1 MIVISD
7 TSPLTSLIS
16 IDHEDILKQLYK
28 DVVIPQAVYRE
39 LLEEHINLPDFIIVK
54 NVRDRE
60 HVESL
65 IKKVD
70 IGEAE
75 AIVLAKERKAD
86 FLLIDE
92 QIGRRVAESEGI
104 RIIRLM
110 GILLIAKGKGY
121 INSVRKTVSLLEEKA
136 GFWLS
141 DSLKQYIFEKAKE

>member
-28 DVVIPQAVYRE
+28 DVIIPQAVYRE
-39 LLEEHINLPDFIIVK
+39 LLKEHINLPDFVIVK
-54 NVRDRE
+54 NVKDRE

-65 IKKVD
+65 IKRVD

-75 AIVLAKERKAD
+75 AIVLAKEKKAD

-104 RIIRLM
+104 KIIGLM

-121 INSVRKTVSLLEEKA
+121 IDSVRDTVSLLE
-136 GFWLS
+136 
-141 DSLKQYIFEKAKE
+141 

>member
-16 IDHEDILKQLYK
+16 IDHEDIIKQLYK
-28 DVVIPQAVYRE
+28 DVIIPQAVYRE
-39 LLEEHINLPDFIIVK
+39 LLKEHINLPDFVIVK
-54 NVRDRE
+54 NVKDRE

-75 AIVLAKERKAD
+75 AIVLAKEKKAD

-104 RIIRLM
+104 RIIGLM

-121 INSVRKTVSLLEEKA
+121 IDSIRDTVSLLEFLYNA
-136 GFWLS
+136 LT
-141 DSLKQYIFEKAKE
+141 I

>member
-28 DVVIPQAVYRE
+28 DVIIPQAVYRE
-39 LLEEHINLPDFIIVK
+39 LLKEHINLPDFVIVK
-54 NVRDRE
+54 NVKDRE

-75 AIVLAKERKAD
+75 AIVLAKEKKAD

-104 RIIRLM
+104 KIIGLM

-121 INSVRKTVSLLEEKA
+121 IDSVRDTVSLLE
-136 GFWLS
+136 
-141 DSLKQYIFEKAKE
+141 

>member
-1 MIVISD
+1 MIVISY
-7 TSPLTSLIS
+7 TSPLTSLIL

-28 DVVIPQAVYRE
+28 DVIIPQAVYRE
-39 LLEEHINLPDFIIVK
+39 LLKEHINLPDFVIVK
-54 NVRDRE
+54 NVKDRE

-70 IGEAE
+70 IGEVE
-75 AIVLAKERKAD
+75 AIVLAKEKKAD

-104 RIIRLM
+104 KIIGLM

-121 INSVRKTVSLLEEKA
+121 IDSVRDTVSLLEEKA

-141 DSLKQYIFEKAKE
+141 DSLKQYIC

>member
-7 TSPLTSLIS
+7 TSPLKSLIS
-16 IDHEDILKQLYK
+16 IDHEDIIKQLYK
-28 DVVIPQAVYRE
+28 DVIIPQAVYRE
-39 LLEEHINLPDFIIVK
+39 LLKEHINLPDFVIVK
-54 NVRDRE
+54 NVKDRE

-75 AIVLAKERKAD
+75 AIVLAKEKKAD

-104 RIIRLM
+104 RIIGLM

-121 INSVRKTVSLLEEKA
+121 IDSIRDTVSLLEFLYNA
-136 GFWLS
+136 LT
-141 DSLKQYIFEKAKE
+141 I